1 MGEIPKCSCR
11 AAFLAMCAV
20 SSCPGQL
27 LPSDQSCQTN
37 PQCEINHAPSDIF
50 HSIVKTSNFMCRNLF
65 KGNEWLLKV
74 EGGLWIFQSTSLWLE
89 PPRRLIRPQFSF
101 LDPALD
107 WKIFPCDEVV
117 TRLNITGGKDRWW
130 GGRIFPDKVYKRK
143 VREHWK
149 KGLDSSKELTN
160 FIWNRHKLDFL
171 PLKREWHCSKTIES
185 NFWNWIE
192 PPF

>member
-1 MGEIPKCSCR
+1 MGEIPMCCCR

-37 PQCEINHAPSDIF
+37 PQCEINHASSDIF
-50 HSIVKTSNFMCRNLF
+50 HSIVKTSNFLCRNLF

-89 PPRRLIRPQFSF
+89 PPRRLIRPQFFF
-101 LDPALD
+101 LDLALD

-130 GGRIFPDKVYKRK
+130 VGGFFRTKFINDAKKKSQRTLKKRSRQFKGTDKFHLKSSQI
-143 VREHWK
+143 
-149 KGLDSSKELTN
+149 GLFTSEEGMAL
-160 FIWNRHKLDFL
+160 
-171 PLKREWHCSKTIES
+171 
-185 NFWNWIE
+185 
-192 PPF
+192 

>member
-1 MGEIPKCSCR
+1 MGEIQICSCR

-117 TRLNITGGKDRWW
+117 TRLNITGGKIGDGV
-130 GGRIFPDKVYKRK
+130 GGFFRTKFIKEKLENIEKKVSTVQRN
-143 VREHWK
+143 WQI
-149 KGLDSSKELTN
+149 SSEIVTN
-160 FIWNRHKLDFL
+160 WTFYLWRGNGIVAR
-171 PLKREWHCSKTIES
+171 R
-185 NFWNWIE
+185 
-192 PPF
+192 